1 MATLI
6 DRIRR
11 LAGRL
16 LCRVGLHRWEHHVAE
31 FGHGHEWSHVCERCG
46 HAIVEEFV
54 WEDGLPDA

>member
-16 LCRVGLHRWEHHVAE
+16 LCRVGLHRWVLSPPSVGWIEPYCCA
-31 FGHGHEWSHVCERCG
+31 RCG
-46 HAIVEEFV
+46 CLRR
-54 WEDGLPDA
+54 WSR

>member
-16 LCRVGLHRWEHHVAE
+16 LCRVGWHDWLCVSQGEIEYGGPLPPVR
-31 FGHGHEWSHVCERCG
+31 CRCYRCG
-46 HAIVEEFV
+46 AGR
-54 WEDGLPDA
+54 WG